1 MVLNSFYMADERE
14 NNEKQLLESAIRGE
28 ASAFGL
34 LYDKYQPNIFR
45 FIFLKV
51 SRREE
56 AEDLTHQ
63 VFLNA
68 WQNIE
73 AFEDQGLPL
82 SSWLYKIAR
91 NKVIDYYRTKK
102 SIASIENVPEDY
114 FETSQDGGMEQIG
127 NKIETEGIYKALKKL
142 SAEYQEIIIMRF
154 VEELSPREI
163 SKITGKKSGAIRV
176 LQFRALRRLKKILEE
191 NE

>member
-1 MVLNSFYMADERE
+1 MADER
-14 NNEKQLLESAIRGE
+14 NDSEKHLLESAIRGE

-34 LYDKYQPNIFR
+34 LYDKYQPKLFR

-51 SRREE
+51 SQREE

-63 VFLNA
+63 VFLSA

-73 AFEDQGLPL
+73 TFEDQGLPL

-102 SIASIENVPEDY
+102 QIISIDSIPDEILSIATESSENGLQ
-114 FETSQDGGMEQIG
+114 SKMGME
-127 NKIETEGIYKALKKL
+127 TVYKALQKL
-142 SAEYQEIIIMRF
+142 PSDYQEIILMRF
-154 VEELSPREI
+154 VEGLSPSEI
-163 SKITGKKSGAIRV
+163 ASITGRNNGAVRV
-176 LQFRALRRLKKILEE
+176 LQFRALRQLKKTLEKYE
-191 NE
+191 

>member
-1 MVLNSFYMADERE
+1 MTERN
-14 NNEKQLLESAIRGE
+14 NNEKKLLESAIQGE

-34 LYDKYQPNIFR
+34 LYDKYQPSIFR

-51 SRREE
+51 SQREE

-63 VFLNA
+63 AFLSA

-73 AFEDQGLPL
+73 TFQDQGLPL

-91 NKVIDYYRTKK
+91 NKVIDYYRTRKQIINLDDTPEEILAVATENSLK
-102 SIASIENVPEDY
+102 EIENK
-114 FETSQDGGMEQIG
+114 ME
-127 NKIETEGIYKALKKL
+127 IEGVYKALKQL
-142 SAEYQEIIIMRF
+142 PPDYQEIIIMRF
-154 VEELSPREI
+154 VEGLSPKEV
-163 SKITGKKSGAIRV
+163 SEITGRNHGAVRV
-176 LQFRALRRLKKILEE
+176 LQFRALRQLKKILE

>member
-1 MVLNSFYMADERE
+1 MKDERID
-14 NNEKQLLESAIRGE
+14 NERDTLERAIRGE
-28 ASAFGL
+28 ASAFGS

-51 SRREE
+51 SQREE

-63 VFLNA
+63 VFLSA

-73 AFEDQGLPL
+73 AFKDQGLPL

-102 SIASIENVPEDY
+102 SVTSIDDTSDEIMALVSDSGQREL
-114 FETSQDGGMEQIG
+114 ETKMD
-127 NKIETEGIYKALKKL
+127 IEAVYRALRKL
-142 SAEYQEIIIMRF
+142 PSDYQEIILMRF
-154 VEELSPREI
+154 VEGLSPGEV
-163 SKITGKKSGAIRV
+163 SEITGKNNGAVRV
-176 LQFRALRRLKKILEE
+176 LQFRALRQLKKVLED
-191 NE
+191 NG

>member
-1 MVLNSFYMADERE
+1 MKDERTE
-14 NNEKQLLESAIRGE
+14 IENEKEILERAIRGE

-34 LYDKYQPNIFR
+34 LYNKYQPKLFR

-51 SRREE
+51 SQREE

-73 AFEDQGLPL
+73 SFKDEGLPL

-91 NKVIDYYRTKK
+91 NKVIDFYRTRKQI
-102 SIASIENVPEDY
+102 SSIESIPDEILALSTKSS
-114 FETSQDGGMEQIG
+114 EEEISQ
-127 NKIETEGIYKALKKL
+127 KIQLESVYKALKKL
-142 SAEYQEIIIMRF
+142 PLDYQEVILMRF
-154 VEELSPREI
+154 VEGLTPREI
-163 SKITGKKSGAIRV
+163 AKITGKNYGAVRV
-176 LQFRALRRLKKILEE
+176 TQFRALKQLK
-191 NE
+191 NELKNYEA

>member
-1 MVLNSFYMADERE
+1 MADERE

>member
-1 MVLNSFYMADERE
+1 MTDGRN
-14 NNEKQLLESAIRGE
+14 NNEKKLLESAIQGE

-34 LYDKYQPNIFR
+34 LYDKYQPSIFR

-51 SRREE
+51 SQREE

-63 VFLNA
+63 VFLSA

-73 AFEDQGLPL
+73 AFQDQGLPL

-91 NKVIDYYRTKK
+91 NKVIDHYRTRKPVISLDNTPDEK
-102 SIASIENVPEDY
+102 LAIATESSLREIENR
-114 FETSQDGGMEQIG
+114 ME
-127 NKIETEGIYKALKKL
+127 IEGVYKALKQL
-142 SAEYQEIIIMRF
+142 PTDYQEIIVMRF
-154 VEELSPREI
+154 VEGLSPKEV
-163 SKITGKKSGAIRV
+163 SEITGRNHGAVRV
-176 LQFRALRRLKKILEE
+176 LQFRALRQLKKILE

>member
-1 MVLNSFYMADERE
+1 MTDERTD
-14 NNEKQLLESAIRGE
+14 NEKRLLESAIRGE

-34 LYDKYQPNIFR
+34 LYDKYQPRLFR

-51 SRREE
+51 SQREE

-63 VFLNA
+63 VFLSA

-73 AFEDQGLPL
+73 TFQDQGFPL

-91 NKVIDYYRTKK
+91 NKVIDYYRTRKNIT
-102 SIASIENVPEDY
+102 SIDDAPDEILVLSTDSGQGEL
-114 FETSQDGGMEQIG
+114 ETKMD
-127 NKIETEGIYKALKKL
+127 IETVYKALQKL
-142 SAEYQEIIIMRF
+142 PSDYQEIILMRF
-154 VEELSPREI
+154 VEGLSPKEV
-163 SKITGKKSGAIRV
+163 SEITGKNHGAVRV
-176 LQFRALRRLKKILEE
+176 LQFRALRQLKKVLEN

>member
-1 MVLNSFYMADERE
+1 MADER
-14 NNEKQLLESAIRGE
+14 NDNEKQLLESAIRGE

-102 SIASIENVPEDY
+102 SITSIENVSEDY
-114 FETSQDGGMEQIG
+114 FETSRDGGMETIG
-127 NKIETEGIYKALKKL
+127 NKIEVEEIYRALKKL
-142 SAEYQEIIIMRF
+142 SPEYQEIIIMRF

-163 SKITGKKSGAIRV
+163 AKITGKKNGAIRV
-176 LQFRALRRLKKILEE
+176 LQFRALRRLKKILEK

>member
-1 MVLNSFYMADERE
+1 MTDERN
-14 NNEKQLLESAIRGE
+14 NNEKQLLESAIQGE

-34 LYDKYQPNIFR
+34 LYDKYQPSIFR

-51 SRREE
+51 SQREE

-63 VFLNA
+63 VFLSA

-73 AFEDQGLPL
+73 TFQDQGLPL

-102 SIASIENVPEDY
+102 QITSLDDNPDENFGIVTESDL
-114 FETSQDGGMEQIG
+114 EEIG
-127 NKIETEGIYKALKKL
+127 NKMEVEDIYKALKQL
-142 SAEYQEIIIMRF
+142 PPDYQEIIIMRF
-154 VEELSPREI
+154 IEGLSPKEI
-163 SKITGKKSGAIRV
+163 SDITRRNRGAVRV
-176 LQFRALRRLKKILEE
+176 LQFRALRQLKKILE